1 MLGNTYD
8 HFLCFYPGNSGFLI
22 KRLIKR
28 LVNKLNFDDHNIK
41 KIKKIDQDSIVVYT
55 SKNKRYLDFLYY
67 HTKLKEL
74 DLPYPQIGFDF
85 RFFFLLPVKQL
96 FQFFLCHIDYFL
108 HNFQFKD
115 AYSSSYIIRELK
127 NGKSG
132 FISLI
137 EEEDF
142 YKRFIKSSPDPLFV
156 LIELQKEID
165 KPVIIIPENIIYISK
180 PMTKYPSITDIFF
193 GTHERPGLIKR
204 LLTIIR
210 HPEKIKV
217 EFANPVNLKD
227 FITRT
232 DIEQLASEFQAHRL
246 RSHLVDIL
254 NRQIKV

>member
-1 MLGNTYD
+1 MKILEKPKNFIKNIKFRIRCAIKYMLGNTYD

-28 LVNKLNFDDHNIK
+28 LVNKLNFDEYNIK
-41 KIKKIDQDSIVVYT
+41 KIKEIDQDSIVVYT

-67 HTKLKEL
+67 HTKLKAL

-96 FQFFLCHIDYFL
+96 FQFFLCHIDYFF

-115 AYSSSYIIRELK
+115 AYSSGYIIRELK
-127 NGKSG
+127 NGKAG

-156 LIELQKEID
+156 LIELQKNTA
-165 KPVIIIPENIIYISK
+165 KPIIIIPENIIYI
-180 PMTKYPSITDIFF
+180 
-193 GTHERPGLIKR
+193 
-204 LLTIIR
+204 
-210 HPEKIKV
+210 
-217 EFANPVNLKD
+217 
-227 FITRT
+227 
-232 DIEQLASEFQAHRL
+232 
-246 RSHLVDIL
+246 
-254 NRQIKV
+254 

>member
-1 MLGNTYD
+1 MKLFQKPKNFITNIRFKIRCAIKYMLGNTYD

-55 SKNKRYLDFLYY
+55 SKNKRFLDFLYY
-67 HTKLKEL
+67 HTKLKDL

-115 AYSSSYIIRELK
+115 AYSSGYITRELK

-156 LIELQKEID
+156 LIELQKSIA
-165 KPVIIIPENIIYISK
+165 KPIIIIPENIIYISK
-180 PMTKYPSITDIFF
+180 PMTKHMGIIDILFV
-193 GTHERPGLIKR
+193 THERPGIIKR
-204 LLTIIR
+204 L
-210 HPEKIKV
+210 
-217 EFANPVNLKD
+217 
-227 FITRT
+227 
-232 DIEQLASEFQAHRL
+232 
-246 RSHLVDIL
+246 
-254 NRQIKV
+254 